1 MDFVTLNNG
10 VKMPKL
16 GYGVYQTP
24 PEDTERCVLEAIKI
38 GYRSIDTAQAYG
50 NEAGV
55 GAAIQK
61 CGMPRED
68 LFITTKIWISNAGYE
83 KAKAS
88 IEASLKKLQSDYV
101 DLLLI
106 HQPFGDYY
114 GSYRAMEEAYKAG
127 KARAIGVSNFYP
139 DRYLDI
145 AHFAEIVPAVNQV
158 ETHLFQ
164 QQKVAKKYMHKHGT
178 QIMSWGPFAE
188 GRNDY
193 FNTPELKEIGAKY
206 GKTPAQVALRFLLQ
220 SDVVVIPKSVHVER
234 MQENFDVFD
243 FVLDDE
249 DIQKLSALDTGKT
262 LFFSH
267 QEPARVEWFMSI
279 YNKL

>member
-1 MDFVTLNNG
+1 MEYVTLNNG
-10 VKMPKL
+10 IKMPIL

-24 PEDTERCVLEAIKI
+24 PEDTERCVLEAIKT

-50 NEAGV
+50 NEEGV
-55 GAAIQK
+55 GNAIEK
-61 CGMPRED
+61 CGLPRED
-68 LFITTKIWISNAGYE
+68 LFITTKIWITNAGYE

-88 IEASLKKLQSDYV
+88 IEESLKKLKSDYI

-114 GSYRAMEEAYKAG
+114 GTYRAMEEAYKEG
-127 KARAIGVSNFYP
+127 KVRAIGISNFYP
-139 DRYLDI
+139 DRYLDLV
-145 AHFAEIVPAVNQV
+145 HFAEITPAVNQV

-164 QQKVAKKYMHKHGT
+164 QQKVAREYMAKHNT

-193 FNTPELKEIGAKY
+193 FNTPALKEIGEKY
-206 GKTPAQVALRFLLQ
+206 GKTSAQTALRFLIQ
-220 SDVVVIPKSVHVER
+220 SGVIVIPKSVHKER
-234 MQENFDVFD
+234 MEENFNIFD
-243 FVLDDE
+243 FALSSEDMKELESLDGG
-249 DIQKLSALDTGKT
+249 QS

-267 QEPARVEWFMSI
+267 HDPATVEWFMSI
-279 YNKL
+279 V